1 VKPRTPPW
9 VESGLGRTLQFGHF
23 LVRVPI
29 ARRANREHPRLKSDR
44 AFGAKE
50 HEPLLHRGRRRRIIN
65 WLDQTLSRYSSMSWI
80 FLLLGLLLPAVG
92 LAQEAS
98 IQPNENLEAEGIP
111 PLPAQIATTAEKY
124 TDYRQATLGSWDP
137 TGRQILIL
145 TRFADTRQVHLVQF
159 PGGDRK
165 QLTFSPDSI
174 HSAQFPSEPANYF
187 LFTKDVGGS
196 EFYQIYRFDL
206 DNGDTTLLTDGK
218 SRNENSLWSHQGKRL
233 VYTSTRRNGKDD
245 DLYVIDDANAAT
257 DRLLAQVDGG
267 GWEPAD
273 WSLDNR
279 SLLVLQRISINQ
291 TNLFLVDASTG
302 QKTQLNEP
310 DKRVAY
316 GSALF
321 SHDGKGLYVTSDLN
335 SEFQTLGW
343 VDLSTR
349 RFTPITQEIQWN
361 VELITMSPDGSK
373 LAFETNEDGINRVY
387 ILDTATRQYHQLN
400 ALPEGVIGQMAW
412 NPNNR
417 DLAFA
422 ISSYDAPSDIFSVDV
437 TSGKLE
443 RWTES
448 ETGGIP
454 RNAFV
459 KPELIKW
466 PSFDGRTISGFI
478 YKKAPSE
485 TKKLPVIILI
495 HGGPEAQFRPNFLGR
510 SNYFLNEFGVAL
522 ICPNVRG
529 SDGYGKTFLD
539 LDNTMKRED
548 SVKDV
553 GALLDWVKT
562 QPDLD
567 SDRVMIMGGSYG
579 GYMALACSFHYAD
592 RIRCSID
599 VVGISNFVT
608 FLENTEAYRRDLR
621 RVEYGDERDSQMR
634 AFLLRISPLNHVAEI
649 TKPIFVVAGQNDP
662 RVPVNESRQ
671 IVDALKQR
679 GRIAW
684 YLVAKD
690 EGHGFA
696 KKANADFAFYAQ
708 IKFIQDELLNRD

>member
-1 VKPRTPPW
+1 
-9 VESGLGRTLQFGHF
+9 
-23 LVRVPI
+23 
-29 ARRANREHPRLKSDR
+29 
-44 AFGAKE
+44 
-50 HEPLLHRGRRRRIIN
+50 
-65 WLDQTLSRYSSMSWI
+65 M
-80 FLLLGLLLPAVG
+80 
-92 LAQEAS
+92 
-98 IQPNENLEAEGIP
+98 
-111 PLPAQIATTAEKY
+111 
-124 TDYRQATLGSWDP
+124 
-137 TGRQILIL
+137 LIL

-165 QLTFSPDSI
+165 QLTFFPDSI
-174 HSAQFPSEPANYF
+174 LNAQFPNEPANYF
-187 LFTKDVGGS
+187 LFTKDFAGN

-206 DNGDTTLLTDGK
+206 ATGDTSLLTDGR
-218 SRNENSLWSHQGKRL
+218 SRNEHSLWSHQGKRL
-233 VYTSTRRNGKDD
+233 VYTSTRRNGKDN
-245 DLYVIDDANAAT
+245 DLYLIDDANAAT
-257 DRLLAQVDGG
+257 DHLLAQVDGG
-267 GWEPAD
+267 GWEPTD
-273 WSLDNR
+273 WSPDNK
-279 SLLVLQRISINQ
+279 SLLVLQEISINQ
-291 TNLFLVDASTG
+291 TNLFLVDSGTG
-302 QKTQLNEP
+302 QKKQLNEP
-310 DKRVAY
+310 AKRVAY
-316 GSALF
+316 GNALF
-321 SHDGKGLYVTSDLN
+321 SHDGRGLYVTCNLN

-343 VDLSTR
+343 IDLSTR
-349 RFTPITQEIQWN
+349 RFTPITQEIPWN
-361 VELITMSPDGSK
+361 VELITLSPDGSK
-373 LAFETNEDGINRVY
+373 LAFVTNEDGISRAY
-387 ILDTATRQYHQLN
+387 ILDTAVQQYRQLN
-400 ALPEGVIGQMAW
+400 ALPEGVIDQMAW

-422 ISSYDAPSDIFSVDV
+422 ISSYNAPSDIFSVDV
-437 TSGKLE
+437 VTGKVE

-448 ETGGIP
+448 ETGGIA

-478 YKKAPSE
+478 YKKAFSE
-485 TKKLPVIILI
+485 AKKVPVIILI
-495 HGGPEAQFRPNFLGR
+495 HGGPEAQFRPIFLGR
-510 SNYFLNEFGVAL
+510 GNYFLNEFGIAL

-539 LDNTMKRED
+539 LDNAMKRED
-548 SVKDV
+548 SVKDI
-553 GALLDWVKT
+553 GALLDWVKI

-608 FLENTEAYRRDLR
+608 FLEHTEAYRRDLR
-621 RVEYGDERDSQMR
+621 RVEYGDDRDPEMR
-634 AFLLRISPLNHVAEI
+634 AFLLRISPLNHVQEI
-649 TKPIFVVAGQNDP
+649 TKPIFVVAGLNDP

-696 KKANADFAFYAQ
+696 KKANADFEFYAR